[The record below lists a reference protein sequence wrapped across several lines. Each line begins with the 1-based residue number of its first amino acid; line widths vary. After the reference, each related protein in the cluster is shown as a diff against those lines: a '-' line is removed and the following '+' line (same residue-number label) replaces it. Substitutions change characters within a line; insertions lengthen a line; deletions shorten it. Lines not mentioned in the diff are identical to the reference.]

1 MVKGDA
7 NLGTITDIDGKYS
20 IKAPDNSTLVFSYV
34 GMETHEVKIGK
45 QSVVNVVMKP
55 SSIMVDEVVV
65 TAMGVKA
72 EKKKLNYAV
81 QSLDS
86 EEIMGGANT
95 NFVNTLQGKIS
106 GLSVSTSGGS
116 PNASSQITI
125 RGISSIN
132 AGQSNEPLL
141 IIDGVAVSGAGV
153 ASQINPADIENM
165 TVLKGSAASALYG
178 QEAANGV
185 IMITTKSGKE
195 GKITVN
201 ANASVQFE
209 DVFRLPKL
217 QTTYVP
223 GGRGIMSAGTPT
235 GGWGPMIQPG
245 EKIVEIEMERLDKK
259 KCSSQFTLSSD
270 CIRRFCEKYR
280 EARII
285 LISSW
290 KNGFISS
297 HNEKNTPQIKE
308 LEAQLDRYGIRI
320 VGKVCDNRYRDY
332 AVRDYLKEHPS
343 IKEYVVVD
351 DDIKEYS
358 SKDIP
363 HLRLV
368 DSKVG
373 FR

>member
-1 MVKGDA
+1 MNVKMVFLLEE
-7 NLGTITDIDGKYS
+7 NR
-20 IKAPDNSTLVFSYV
+20 P
-34 GMETHEVKIGK
+34 
-45 QSVVNVVMKP
+45 
-55 SSIMVDEVVV
+55 DEVSLHIRLKILVW
-65 TAMGVKA
+65 AIFCSVK
-72 EKKKLNYAV
+72 
-81 QSLDS
+81 
-86 EEIMGGANT
+86 
-95 NFVNTLQGKIS
+95 
-106 GLSVSTSGGS
+106 SGGS
-116 PNASSQITI
+116 V
-125 RGISSIN
+125 
-132 AGQSNEPLL
+132 
-141 IIDGVAVSGAGV
+141 IDRKDGY
-153 ASQINPADIENM
+153 QRFD
-165 TVLKGSAASALYG
+165 
-178 QEAANGV
+178 
-185 IMITTKSGKE
+185 
-195 GKITVN
+195 
-201 ANASVQFE
+201 
-209 DVFRLPKL
+209 
-217 QTTYVP
+217 
-223 GGRGIMSAGTPT
+223 
-235 GGWGPMIQPG
+235 
-245 EKIVEIEMERLDKK
+245 EKVVEIEMERLDKK

>member
-1 MVKGDA
+1 MKLLINYIMKKQLLVLLFLFSAVVTYSQHTITGVVTSSEDGMPVIGASVVVKGDA

-245 EKIVEIEMERLDKK
+245 EKIYDNVSNFFQTGLTHKYDVSVSGGTDKFSAYASASYSMAEGVVPL
-259 KCSSQFTLSSD
+259 CQLFNG
-270 CIRRFCEKYR
+270 RRGSTE
-280 EARII
+280 
-285 LISSW
+285 
-290 KNGFISS
+290 
-297 HNEKNTPQIKE
+297 
-308 LEAQLDRYGIRI
+308 
-320 VGKVCDNRYRDY
+320 
-332 AVRDYLKEHPS
+332 
-343 IKEYVVVD
+343 
-351 DDIKEYS
+351 
-358 SKDIP
+358 
-363 HLRLV
+363 
-368 DSKVG
+368 
-373 FR
+373 

>member
-1 MVKGDA
+1 MDLMERNGYILRVLRAPDGYRKVLYRDENRSDEVSA
-7 NLGTITDIDGKYS
+7 QIRLKNLVWAIFFSFREKEKMSLTEKTDIRDS
-20 IKAPDNSTLVFSYV
+20 
-34 GMETHEVKIGK
+34 
-45 QSVVNVVMKP
+45 
-55 SSIMVDEVVV
+55 DEKV
-65 TAMGVKA
+65 
-72 EKKKLNYAV
+72 
-81 QSLDS
+81 
-86 EEIMGGANT
+86 
-95 NFVNTLQGKIS
+95 
-106 GLSVSTSGGS
+106 
-116 PNASSQITI
+116 
-125 RGISSIN
+125 
-132 AGQSNEPLL
+132 
-141 IIDGVAVSGAGV
+141 
-153 ASQINPADIENM
+153 
-165 TVLKGSAASALYG
+165 
-178 QEAANGV
+178 
-185 IMITTKSGKE
+185 
-195 GKITVN
+195 
-201 ANASVQFE
+201 
-209 DVFRLPKL
+209 
-217 QTTYVP
+217 
-223 GGRGIMSAGTPT
+223 
-235 GGWGPMIQPG
+235 
-245 EKIVEIEMERLDKK
+245 VEIEMERLDKK

>member
-1 MVKGDA
+1 MPPA
-7 NLGTITDIDGKYS
+7 RILLGTLSMAELLSAIVICTSIPTSRQICQQLTVPIITEVLCRSERTGTFFITG
-20 IKAPDNSTLVFSYV
+20 IPIIRFS
-34 GMETHEVKIGK
+34 
-45 QSVVNVVMKP
+45 
-55 SSIMVDEVVV
+55 
-65 TAMGVKA
+65 
-72 EKKKLNYAV
+72 
-81 QSLDS
+81 
-86 EEIMGGANT
+86 
-95 NFVNTLQGKIS
+95 
-106 GLSVSTSGGS
+106 
-116 PNASSQITI
+116 
-125 RGISSIN
+125 
-132 AGQSNEPLL
+132 
-141 IIDGVAVSGAGV
+141 
-153 ASQINPADIENM
+153 
-165 TVLKGSAASALYG
+165 
-178 QEAANGV
+178 
-185 IMITTKSGKE
+185 
-195 GKITVN
+195 
-201 ANASVQFE
+201 
-209 DVFRLPKL
+209 
-217 QTTYVP
+217 
-223 GGRGIMSAGTPT
+223 
-235 GGWGPMIQPG
+235 
-245 EKIVEIEMERLDKK
+245 
-259 KCSSQFTLSSD
+259 LSSD

-343 IKEYVVVD
+343 IREYVVAD